1 MIKALNSKTF
11 KIHAAISIEETEVSP
26 DTTNY
31 DIGSLVEEKADEVGA
46 VAIGPMILD
55 YPGEEEPEGEDKVA
69 KTHAEHRSSGG
80 FCKEQAYDK
89 KRREMAEAE
98 QIRESQGRIFRTLLV
113 VSRRL
118 GLPFILKIR
127 GRRAHQDAARFL
139 LEVSFAPHL
148 Q

>member
-1 MIKALNSKTF
+1 M
-11 KIHAAISIEETEVSP
+11 
-26 DTTNY
+26 
-31 DIGSLVEEKADEVGA
+31 
-46 VAIGPMILD
+46 AIGPMILD

-69 KTHAEHRSSGG
+69 KMHREHRSSGG
-80 FCKEQAYDK
+80 FCKEQANDTRK
-89 KRREMAEAE
+89 REMAEAE
-98 QIRESQGRIFRTLLV
+98 QIRDSQGRIFRTLLV

-127 GRRAHQDAARFL
+127 GRRAHQDAVRFL

>member
-1 MIKALNSKTF
+1 MIKALNSKTL
-11 KIHAAISIEETEVSP
+11 KIHAAFSIEETEVSS

-55 YPGEEEPEGEDKVA
+55 YPGEEELEGEDKVA
-69 KTHAEHRSSGG
+69 KMHSEHRSSGG
-80 FCKEQAYDK
+80 FCKEQANDTRK
-89 KRREMAEAE
+89 REMAEAE
-98 QIRESQGRIFRTLLV
+98 QIRDSQGRIFRTLLV

-127 GRRAHQDAARFL
+127 GRRAHQDAVRFL